1 MALGHES
8 TLTYSAARQGWPP
21 DPSVGPVQ
29 VVHAY
34 HLQGMKMKAKQLL
47 ALPLIAALLS
57 ACTATT
63 SLRSS
68 DPSLAVKINDDAPLV
83 LKNPVS
89 KTYKA
94 TSFGQYRFRA
104 TQEGMAPMYGLI
116 PLKFNGGYLAAD
128 ILFFAPAAFY
138 NLREVYPFYEFD
150 VAQGVVRYKK
160 KESDAWISY
169 KPTAA
174 EAERA
179 QAYFAK

>member
-1 MALGHES
+1 MNAK
-8 TLTYSAARQGWPP
+8 
-21 DPSVGPVQ
+21 
-29 VVHAY
+29 
-34 HLQGMKMKAKQLL
+34 HLLV
-47 ALPLIAALLS
+47 LPLIAALLS

-68 DPSLAVKINDDAPLV
+68 DPSLSIKINDDAPLM
-83 LKNPVS
+83 LKKPIS

-104 TQEGMAPMYGLI
+104 TQDGLDPMYGLI
-116 PLKFNGGYLAAD
+116 PLKFNSGYLVAD

-160 KESDAWISY
+160 NEEDQWISY
-169 KPTAA
+169 KPTAD